1 MAWGHGTFQE
11 AIYDWF
17 NEYKVYLKAGANP
30 LIMRKDVNKDP
41 ELAEL
46 GLEVSCFPP
55 TNNCIFIPTCI
66 LLLNYI

>member
-30 LIMRKDVNKDP
+30 LIARKDVNNDP
-41 ELAEL
+41 ELAKL
-46 GLEVSCFPP
+46 GLEVSYLFPSQ
-55 TNNCIFIPTCI
+55 
-66 LLLNYI
+66 